1 MESAMIKKYSL
12 TGMLFTISLFAITGE
27 TTNRPHS
34 GEQNAVNVQCAPVLL
49 NEAKQELSFTAP
61 LKATHRTAL
70 GFSIAERLQS
80 RPVHIGDRVTKGQL
94 LATCENESYA
104 NSVLAVQAEASRLR
118 IARTKAEQDFTR
130 VSHLFDSKAATREEC
145 EAVQAYRNSTIAA
158 VQAIEAREKEAVH
171 LLEECKLKA
180 PFEAT
185 VADVFM
191 QPGEFTIPGK
201 PVVMLTGKGLELEIR
216 VPENLL
222 SHFQKKSPVAISFPL
237 VDIPPVQGTIL
248 RVGLAGY
255 ASNKLFPILISIPDT
270 QGLHPGMTAVAHLE
284 LVRNEGFLVPLSA
297 VTNPGGRQPVI
308 LEVRNGKIA
317 YVPITI
323 IRITQDKICIQAELQ
338 PDSRVVISSQS
349 GLLDGDLVEE
359 IR

>member
-1 MESAMIKKYSL
+1 MS
-12 TGMLFTISLFAITGE
+12 LFTMAGE
-27 TTNRPHS
+27 TTNRPNTEKNNSVH
-34 GEQNAVNVQCAPVLL
+34 VQCAPVLL

-61 LKATHRTAL
+61 LMATHRTAL
-70 GFSIAERLQS
+70 GFSIAERLKS

-104 NSVLAVQAEASRLR
+104 NSVLAVKAEASRLKVER
-118 IARTKAEQDFTR
+118 NKAEQDFKR
-130 VSHLFDSKAATREEC
+130 VSHLFDSKAATREEY

-158 VQAIEAREKEAVH
+158 VQAIEAREKEAKH
-171 LLEECKLKA
+171 LLEECTLKA

-185 VADVFM
+185 VADVFV

-201 PVVMLTGKGLELEIR
+201 PIVMLAGKGLELEIR

-222 SHFQKKSPVAISFPL
+222 RHFEKNAPMTVSFPL
-237 VDIPPVQGTIL
+237 VDIPPVRGTIV

-270 QGLHPGMTAVAHLE
+270 NSLHPGMTAVAHLE

-297 VTNPGGRQPVI
+297 VTNPGGQQPVV
-308 LEVRNGKIA
+308 LEVRNGRIK

-323 IRITQDKICIQAELQ
+323 IRITQDKICIQADLH
-338 PDSRVVISSQS
+338 PNSRVVTSSQS